1 MKKQTKNTNPT
12 FLLSIYFLKEAG
24 KFCATLDVLRE
35 YAGFGIIKSDKLV
48 TTVKCCESKN
58 NFKLLFKINY
68 LIFPTKISLTTI
80 LHRVLLNTT

>member
-48 TTVKCCESKN
+48 TTVKCCESN
-58 NFKLLFKINY
+58 ND
-68 LIFPTKISLTTI
+68 
-80 LHRVLLNTT
+80 LNFCSKSIT